1 VFNKAFFSSCVRLGQ
16 IGLVMVAVIGL
27 GHSTAARAGDLSPA
41 LKKTLEKAKEEGQV
55 RFFVGSPRYPQSA
68 ADTLSQAF
76 EKKFGIPMKVIIAS
90 LGAHP
95 PVVNKIVQESKLGIP
110 PAADLFPTGERL
122 LEVLRRAHAVAPTD
136 WAALGVPKDKISEKG
151 DGVFM
156 RVNPRNV
163 VYNTKLVKA
172 ADAPRSYQDLL
183 DPKWKG
189 KIVAPAFGAAFGG
202 LALIMGEQG
211 AYDFVRKLVKDQ
223 KMVLVSTFTDMTT
236 KVVNGEFAIGYGINA
251 NTLGYIDKG
260 APIANAPL
268 KKVWGSSNY
277 AVVLKNAAN
286 QAAARAFGY
295 FICCTKE
302 GQQAIY
308 HATKIGTF
316 DQPGTELYEIGGAG
330 KGVLPSFKFAT
341 QEEAG
346 IDKKMAKI
354 LGF

>member
-1 VFNKAFFSSCVRLGQ
+1 VFNKTFFSNCARFGQ
-16 IGLVMVAVIGL
+16 IGMVMVAVIGL
-27 GHSTAARAGDLSPA
+27 ALSVAARADDLTPA

-68 ADTLSQAF
+68 SDTLSQAF
-76 EKKFGIPMKVIIAS
+76 EKKFGFPMKVIIAS

-95 PVVNKIVQESKLGIP
+95 PVVNKIVAETKLGVA

-122 LEVLRRAHAVAPTD
+122 LQVLRKGNAVAATD

-163 VYNTKLVKA
+163 VYNTKLVKPE
-172 ADAPRSYQDLL
+172 DAPRSYQDML

-202 LALIMGEQG
+202 LALVMSEQE
-211 AYDFVRKLVKDQ
+211 AYEFVRKLVEDQ

-236 KVVNGEFAIGYGINA
+236 KVANGEFAIGYGINA
-251 NTLGYIDKG
+251 NTLGYVDKG

-286 QAAARAFGY
+286 QSAARAFGY

-302 GQQAIY
+302 GRDAIY
-308 HATKIGTF
+308 KATKIGTF
-316 DQPGTELYEIGGAG
+316 ETPGTELYEIGGDG
-330 KGVLPSFKFAT
+330 KGVVPSFKFAT
-341 QEEAG
+341 EEEMR